1 MNNLEKNNIE
11 LRNDLIDTRTNLN
24 KKLEGIFI
32 WFLENISIFSV
43 TINLYKILQ
52 KNIKLKFNY
61 CNWIAAT
68 TELLT
73 TTVNN
78 LDKTNIELR
87 NAKSDFNKR
96 LKGIYNNDL
105 RIDEN

>member
-1 MNNLEKNNIE
+1 
-11 LRNDLIDTRTNLN
+11 LIAD
-24 KKLEGIFI
+24 
-32 WFLENISIFSV
+32 
-43 TINLYKILQ
+43 
-52 KNIKLKFNY
+52 
-61 CNWIAAT
+61 T

-105 RIDEN
+105 RIDENWISKDLSIVECTSSKQELEKTRAYFTKTIDDLSAKLNGNFLLN